1 MRNVGGWGDRGQ
13 GSGRGGNNNSSV
25 YAGRLI
31 HGDEG
36 DREIDRGG
44 RRPSQQRSGSMGSGG
59 GYKVPVPVPGHY
71 GPAPT
76 GSAALS
82 HPLDRASIVGESV
95 SASVGVSGGQR
106 KAPPLYTTTISPAV
120 PQPTPTPAPV
130 PGKLYPFIGEVF
142 TFVVMTLVTS
152 NLTSSFFS
160 SIQTYRQCSSVIH
173 KRTRC
178 WRSNQT

>member
-36 DREIDRGG
+36 DCEIDRGG

-82 HPLDRASIVGESV
+82 HPLYRASIVGESV

-106 KAPPLYTTTISPAV
+106 KAPPPLY
-120 PQPTPTPAPV
+120 APV

-152 NLTSSFFS
+152 NLTSAFLS

-173 KRTRC
+173 NHTRC

>member
-59 GYKVPVPVPGHY
+59 GYKVPVPGHY
-71 GPAPT
+71 GPTST

-82 HPLDRASIVGESV
+82 HPLDRASI
-95 SASVGVSGGQR
+95 
-106 KAPPLYTTTISPAV
+106 
-120 PQPTPTPAPV
+120 PTPTPAPV